1 MFLPYHRPL
10 DVPPCSLGPRLP
22 SLTHPACSC
31 YAVQPGDLKFVI
43 RQPHDAR
50 WERRGNDLI
59 VNETISL
66 VDALT
71 GFKRELVHLDG
82 HKFTIGVEVG
92 GDWRGGGR
100 GSGL

>member
-1 MFLPYHRPL
+1 MS
-10 DVPPCSLGPRLP
+10 PPISLAH
-22 SLTHPACSC
+22 SACSC
-31 YAVQPGDLKFVI
+31 CAAQPGDLKFVI

-92 GDWRGGGR
+92 GGWGR
-100 GSGL
+100 VEGLQLVEPGVK